1 LLVSNIKPKEAV
13 VNQNLWK
20 RASPSQEKS
29 CNRKSKEQ
37 LLRKSLVKEEGK
49 PKPKD
54 MGNLVNEGKESSQK
68 REQF

>member
-1 LLVSNIKPKEAV
+1 V
-13 VNQNLWK
+13 VNQSLWK
-20 RASPSQEKS
+20 RATPSQEKS
-29 CNRKSKEQ
+29 CNRKSEEQ